1 MTFMATT
8 FNSGE
13 AEGFLVFDDFVMVSS
28 NFLLHEKCQSDDHHL
43 LALCVCSVTFETLD
57 G

>member
-1 MTFMATT
+1 MATT